1 MSSPKEKAESFR
13 ALHVPGQPLV
23 LFNIWDPGSAK
34 AVAAGGAR
42 AIATGS
48 WSVANA
54 NGYADGERMPLDLA
68 IDNLLRIVLAV
79 DLPVSV
85 DVESGYGRTPD
96 AVGQTIDRTIKAGAI
111 GCNLEDS
118 FPEDGRLRE
127 IVDQVKRIEHA
138 RKSADAGNVAYF
150 INARTDVFF
159 QAIPPAHDDATLADA
174 LERARAYA
182 DAGANGLFVPGL
194 TDETLIARLAAAS
207 PLPLNIMVVKETPSL
222 SKLAQLGVARVSH
235 GPSPYLTMMKA
246 LEEAARDNARA
257 AG

>member
-54 NGYADGERMPLDLA
+54 NGYVDGERMPLDLA

-150 INARTDVFF
+150 INART
-159 QAIPPAHDDATLADA
+159 LS
-174 LERARAYA
+174 
-182 DAGANGLFVPGL
+182 
-194 TDETLIARLAAAS
+194 LIH
-207 PLPLNIMVVKETPSL
+207 I
-222 SKLAQLGVARVSH
+222 
-235 GPSPYLTMMKA
+235 
-246 LEEAARDNARA
+246 
-257 AG
+257 